1 MGGVIVTGVHMG
13 VCRGWLKCSVEW
25 LHAFLC
31 ISTGCF
37 PISKWMCQQIRKPPH
52 YLRGAC
58 LGGSYCLTVPK
69 RVVPRGLD
77 FMDLFLK
84 MVLGIVL
91 LLTAFNFTSKNMKK
105 RVSLKEILASRI
117 TKDRIS
123 VKGSSLH

>member
-1 MGGVIVTGVHMG
+1 M
-13 VCRGWLKCSVEW
+13 
-25 LHAFLC
+25 
-31 ISTGCF
+31 
-37 PISKWMCQQIRKPPH
+37 
-52 YLRGAC
+52 
-58 LGGSYCLTVPK
+58 PK

-105 RVSLKEILASRI
+105 RVSLKSVSLKEILASRI
-117 TKDRIS
+117 SKDRIS